1 MAFRQRVKGREM
13 TVRHLLEQKGRTV
26 WTIRPDATVLDA
38 VAKMADKDVGS
49 LVVMDGE
56 KLVGIITERH
66 YSRNVVLK
74 GKTSPTTLV
83 REIMDTNQIH
93 VRPEQSVELCM
104 ALMTDK
110 RVRHLPV
117 VEDTKVIGI
126 VSIGDLLKHIISK
139 KEFAIDQLEHYIQG
153 RTC

>member
-1 MAFRQRVKGREM
+1 M
-13 TVRHLLEQKGRTV
+13 
-26 WTIRPDATVLDA
+26 LDA

-83 REIMDTNQIH
+83 REIMETNVIH

-117 VEDTKVIGI
+117 VEGTKVIGI

-139 KEFAIDQLEHYIQG
+139 KEFALDQLEHYIQG

>member
-1 MAFRQRVKGREM
+1 M
-13 TVRHLLEQKGRTV
+13 TVRHLLSQKGEKV
-26 WTIRPDATVLDA
+26 WTISPNAKVLDA

-49 LVVMDGE
+49 LVVMEGE

-66 YSRNVVLK
+66 YSRDVVLK
-74 GKTSPTTLV
+74 GRTSPNTLV
-83 REIMDTNQIH
+83 GEIMETNVIH
-93 VRPEQSVELCM
+93 VTSEQSVEQCM

-117 VEDTKVIGI
+117 VEGAKVIGI

-139 KEFAIDQLEHYIQG
+139 REFDIDQLEHYIQG
-153 RTC
+153 R

>member
-1 MAFRQRVKGREM
+1 M
-13 TVRHLLEQKGRTV
+13 TIRHLLEQKGRNV
-26 WTIRPDATVLDA
+26 WTIGPDATVLDA

-83 REIMDTNQIH
+83 TEIMETNVIH

-126 VSIGDLLKHIISK
+126 VSIGDLLTHIISK
-139 KEFAIDQLEHYIQG
+139 KDFALDQLEHYIQG

>member
-1 MAFRQRVKGREM
+1 M
-13 TVRHLLEQKGRTV
+13 TVRHLLAQKGGNV
-26 WTIRPDATVLDA
+26 WTISPDANVLDA
-38 VAKMADKDVGS
+38 VAKMAAKDVGS
-49 LVVMDGE
+49 LVVMEEE

-74 GKTSPTTLV
+74 GRTSPTTLV
-83 REIMDTNQIH
+83 REIMETNVIH
-93 VRPEQSVELCM
+93 VTSEQSVERCM

-117 VEDTKVIGI
+117 VEGAKVIGI

-139 KEFAIDQLEHYIQG
+139 REFDIDQLEHYIQG
-153 RTC
+153 R

>member
-1 MAFRQRVKGREM
+1 M
-13 TVRHLLEQKGRTV
+13 TVRHLLAQKGGNV
-26 WTIRPDATVLDA
+26 WTISPDAKVLDA
-38 VAKMADKDVGS
+38 VAKMAEKDVGS
-49 LVVMDGE
+49 LIVMEDK

-74 GKTSPTTLV
+74 GRTSPTTLV
-83 REIMDTNQIH
+83 REIMETNVIH
-93 VRPEQSVELCM
+93 VTSEQSVERCM

-117 VEDTKVIGI
+117 VEGAKVIGI

-139 KEFAIDQLEHYIQG
+139 REFVIDQLEHYIQG
-153 RTC
+153 R

>member
-1 MAFRQRVKGREM
+1 M
-13 TVRHLLEQKGRTV
+13 TVRHLLEQKGWNF
-26 WTIRPDATVLDA
+26 WTIGQDATVLDA

-56 KLVGIITERH
+56 KLIGIITERH

-83 REIMDTNQIH
+83 WEIMETNVIY

-104 ALMTDK
+104 ALMIDK

-126 VSIGDLLKHIISK
+126 VSIGDLLNYIISK
-139 KEFAIDQLEHYIQG
+139 KEFVIDQLEHYIQG
-153 RTC
+153 RSC

>member
-1 MAFRQRVKGREM
+1 M
-13 TVRHLLEQKGRTV
+13 TVRHILQQKGRNL
-26 WTIRPDATVLDA
+26 WTIAPDATLFHA
-38 VAKMADKDVGS
+38 LAKMAEKDVGS

-83 REIMDTNQIH
+83 AEIMETNVIH

-117 VEDTKVIGI
+117 VEDAKVIGI

-153 RTC
+153 R

>member
-1 MAFRQRVKGREM
+1 M
-13 TVRHLLEQKGRTV
+13 TVRHLLSQKGEKV
-26 WTIRPDATVLDA
+26 WTISPNAKVLDA

-49 LVVMDGE
+49 LVVMEGE

-66 YSRNVVLK
+66 YSRDVVLK
-74 GKTSPTTLV
+74 GRTSPNTLV
-83 REIMDTNQIH
+83 GEIMETNVIH
-93 VRPEQSVELCM
+93 VTSEQSVEQCM

-117 VEDTKVIGI
+117 VEGSKVIGI

-139 KEFAIDQLEHYIQG
+139 REFDIDQLEHYIQG
-153 RTC
+153 H

>member
-1 MAFRQRVKGREM
+1 M
-13 TVRHLLEQKGRTV
+13 TVKNLLEQKGRDV
-26 WTIRPDATVLDA
+26 WTIDPDATVFEA
-38 VAKMADKDVGS
+38 VTKMADKDVGS

-66 YSRNVVLK
+66 YSRNVILK

-83 REIMDTNQIH
+83 KDIMESNVIH

-104 ALMTDK
+104 ALMTEK

-117 VEDTKVIGI
+117 VEDAKVIGL
-126 VSIGDLLKHIISK
+126 VSIGDLLKFIISK
-139 KEFAIDQLEHYIQG
+139 KEFDIDQLEHYIQG
-153 RTC
+153 EIAA